1 MEASLVSS
9 PTQSKHPP
17 SDFKS
22 ISNDILT
29 PRTRNDQYETE
40 KRLRTWIEE
49 SLELRFEEKNQEK
62 QSTIP
67 KSAIKKQREE
77 SSMFYYNLESGYI
90 LWYY

>member
-9 PTQSKHPP
+9 PTQSKHPQN
-17 SDFKS
+17 DFKS

-29 PRTRNDQYETE
+29 PRTRNDQHETE
-40 KRLRTWIEE
+40 KRLRAWVEE
-49 SLELRFEEKNQEK
+49 SLGLKFEEKNHDK
-62 QSTIP
+62 QTTVP

-90 LWYY
+90 LW